1 MVSYFKTQW
10 HRLLFALFAIV
21 MACTKF
27 FSTAPDLTTIEG
39 VMKLN
44 DLTISG
50 VFWLITAIIWAV
62 MSFVDHNSACINKLD
77 ERLKVIEK
85 ANNIETE

>member
-10 HRLLFALFAIV
+10 HRLAFAVFALI

-27 FSTAPDLTTIEG
+27 FSTAPDLATLEG
-39 VMKLN
+39 VIKLN
-44 DLTISG
+44 DLMMSG
-50 VFWLITAIIWAV
+50 VFWFMTAIIWAI

>member
-10 HRLLFALFAIV
+10 HRLAFAVFALI

-27 FSTAPDLTTIEG
+27 FSAAPDLTTLEG
-39 VMKLN
+39 VIELN
-44 DLTISG
+44 DLTVSG
-50 VFWLITAIIWAV
+50 VFWLMSAIVWAV

-77 ERLKVIEK
+77 ERLKIVEK